1 MGKKVTYGI
10 EYAKKPNIAKIVKE
24 HIAKYQTLL
33 SENRS
38 TKAAETVINIT
49 EWVLDV
55 SDEVDDP
62 KDEEI
67 LQYLAY
73 VIKHSKNAV
82 KLLEPEEHFGL
93 LSR

>member
-10 EYAKKPNIAKIVKE
+10 EYAKKPNIAKVVKE
-24 HIAKYQTLL
+24 HIKKYRTLL
-33 SENRS
+33 SESHS

-62 KDEEI
+62 GDEEVQ
-67 LQYLAY
+67 QYLAY
-73 VIKHSKNAV
+73 VIKHSINAV
-82 KLLEPEEHFGL
+82 KLLEPEEHFSL